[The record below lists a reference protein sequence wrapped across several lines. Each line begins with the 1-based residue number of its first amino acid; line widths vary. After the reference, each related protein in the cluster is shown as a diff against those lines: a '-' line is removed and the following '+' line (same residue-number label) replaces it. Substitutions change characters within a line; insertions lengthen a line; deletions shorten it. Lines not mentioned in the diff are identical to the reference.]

1 MSLRNKCLRH
11 LRSYSPMVKNCVE
24 KGKDNVNNDNSATTV
39 ITRRTIIDIMIILL
53 TLSLTTL
60 TKANKRE

>member
-1 MSLRNKCLRH
+1 
-11 LRSYSPMVKNCVE
+11 MVKNCVE